1 MARRLVPLHGDVV
14 EELPRPCRECLFWEL
29 GGDCPGRDGSAG
41 RRDGDDPLTRKQAW
55 ASALVQDG
63 HHAGRVV
70 KVEDEVA
77 AHAVFGPVE
86 AFARRPGLVPPADPG
101 SLLLATVWV
110 QPQWRGLG
118 LGRLLVQAALKEALR
133 LDLPAVEAYGDRR
146 WHERECHLPATW
158 LLHEG
163 FEVHGEHPRT
173 PLLRLDTRRTARWA
187 ESLEHALEEMLAH
200 LPRRVRTPAPAPV
213 PARVSR
219 HQARDGRYPPVR

>member
-1 MARRLVPLHGDVV
+1 MARRLVPLHGDAV
-14 EELPRPCRECLFWEL
+14 EALPSPCRECLFWEL
-29 GGDCPGRDGSAG
+29 GRPCPARSGPPAGGD
-41 RRDGDDPLTRKQAW
+41 DDPLTRKQAW
-55 ASALVQDG
+55 ASALIQDG

-70 KVEDEVA
+70 KVDDEVA

-86 AFARRPGLVPPADPG
+86 AFARRPGLLPHPSAG
-101 SLLLATVWV
+101 SLLLATIWV

-118 LGRLLVQAALKEALR
+118 LGRLLVQAALKEAIR

-146 WHERECHLPATW
+146 WHERECFLPATW

-173 PLLRLDTRRTARWA
+173 PLLRLDTRRSVRWA

-200 LPRRVRTPAPAPV
+200 LPRRARVPAPAPV
-213 PARVSR
+213 RVSR
-219 HQARDGRYPPVR
+219 HAGPDDWYPPVR

>member
-1 MARRLVPLHGDVV
+1 MSRRLVPLHGDVV
-14 EELPRPCRECLFWEL
+14 EELPWPCRECLFWEL
-29 GGDCPGRDGSAG
+29 GGACPGRTGPVAKTH
-41 RRDGDDPLTRKQAW
+41 DGDDPLTRKQAW

-63 HHAGRVV
+63 RHAGRVV
-70 KVEDEVA
+70 KVDDEVA
-77 AHAVFGPVE
+77 AHAVFAPVE
-86 AFARRPGLVPPADPG
+86 AFARRPAFVPSPTPG

-118 LGRLLVQAALKEALR
+118 LGRLLVQAALKEAIR

-146 WHERECHLPATW
+146 WHERECYLPATW

-173 PLLRLDTRRTARWA
+173 PLLRIDARRTLRWA

-200 LPRRVRTPAPAPV
+200 LPRRVRTPVPAPAQ
-213 PARVSR
+213 VSR
-219 HQARDGRYPPVR
+219 HVGRDDEYPPVR